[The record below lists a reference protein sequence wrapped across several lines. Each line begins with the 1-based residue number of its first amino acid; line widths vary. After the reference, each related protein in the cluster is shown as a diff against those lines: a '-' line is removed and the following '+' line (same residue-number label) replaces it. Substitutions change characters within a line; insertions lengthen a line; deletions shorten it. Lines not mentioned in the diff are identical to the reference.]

1 MGWRDMRAAPKDF
14 GKKHA
19 PLVEGT
25 CIFNTSC
32 HPEKPNK
39 PHNLQG
45 SMATV
50 LLIAGRTCFASPTH
64 SHP

>member
-1 MGWRDMRAAPKDF
+1 MGCRDMRAAPKDF

-25 CIFNTSC
+25 CIFNTSS

-39 PHNLQG
+39 PRNLQG
-45 SMATV
+45 SIATG
-50 LLIAGRTCFASPTH
+50 IC
-64 SHP
+64 